1 MVNRPKMKGTSAETA
16 VVSFLRKNG
25 WPHAE
30 RLALQGKLDKGDVTG
45 SPGLVWE
52 VKNYAVPHW
61 PAWLREAEIE
71 RANAKADFGIVV
83 AKPPGVGVTRVGEWW
98 AGMYAGG
105 MKFSEA
111 DLLLRGWGFGNLW
124 ALTGLPITDL
134 HVAKLPGHQANL
146 GLPVIM
152 RGLSIFQF
160 PQPFGVVEISPKG
173 VKDRTLW
180 YNVTTLHQMTRL
192 LHAAGFGDPEV

>member
-30 RLALQGKLDKGDVTG
+30 RLALQGKLDKGDITG

-71 RANAKADFGIVV
+71 RVNAAAAFGIVV
-83 AKPPGVGVTRVGEWW
+83 AKPPGVGVTRVGDWW
-98 AGMYAGG
+98 AGMYSCCSPELAQAYQCDKAG
-105 MKFSEA
+105 FDHLCEQA
-111 DLLLRGWGFGNLW
+111 
-124 ALTGLPITDL
+124 GLNANDL
-134 HVAKLPGHQANL
+134 HRAKLPGHQANL
-146 GLPVIM
+146 GLPVVM
-152 RGLSIFQF
+152 RELPKFQGRAAF
-160 PQPFGVVEISPKG
+160 SVVEISPKG